1 MTRKETLLLEK
12 YRLFNELDTLRG
24 NTENLTDLDS
34 LVNNW
39 KFRDEAKNSTVYDLQ
54 SSNESLRR
62 SIVRERMVIEQKAAA
77 EAYFAT
83 EEGQARKASLLKSE
97 EDLRQRMTEYMEN
110 REAFFNS
117 WIKDFLGSYWTLY
130 YLSDSRIEFA
140 VTDPCDETKVVF
152 AQSIEIYFDKN
163 YWGKKER
170 FETNVGTCGGFNLL
184 ASEQGDRARFY
195 IDLGRFLS
203 DKTRLEALRTMLYRY
218 KDTLDQMREELQ
230 NIESELENPLLEK

>member
-12 YRLFNELDTLRG
+12 YRLVNELNTLKG

-54 SSNESLRR
+54 STNESLRR

-110 REAFFNS
+110 RESFFNS
-117 WIKDFLGSYWTLY
+117 WIKEFLGSYWKLY

-140 VTDPCDETKVVF
+140 IADPKDENKEVF
-152 AQSIEIYFDKN
+152 GQSIEIYFDKD

-170 FETNVGTCGGFNLL
+170 FETNVGTCGGFSLL
-184 ASEQGDRARFY
+184 ACEQGDRARFY

-203 DKTRLEALRTMLYRY
+203 DKTRLEALRTMLFRY
-218 KDTLDQMREELQ
+218 KETLDQMREQLK
-230 NIESELENPLLEK
+230 NIESELANPTSK

>member
-83 EEGQARKASLLKSE
+83 EEGQARKVSLLKSE
-97 EDLRQRMTEYMEN
+97 EELRQRMTEFMEN
-110 REAFFNS
+110 RESFFNS
-117 WIKDFLGSYWTLY
+117 WIKEFLGSYWKLY

-140 VTDPCDETKVVF
+140 IADPKDESKEVF
-152 AQSIEIYFDKN
+152 GQSIEIYFDKN

-170 FETNVGTCGGFNLL
+170 FETNVGTCGGFSLL

-203 DKTRLEALRTMLYRY
+203 DKTRLEALRTMLFRY
-218 KDTLDQMREELQ
+218 KDTLDQMREELT
-230 NIESELENPLLEK
+230 NIENELANPTSK